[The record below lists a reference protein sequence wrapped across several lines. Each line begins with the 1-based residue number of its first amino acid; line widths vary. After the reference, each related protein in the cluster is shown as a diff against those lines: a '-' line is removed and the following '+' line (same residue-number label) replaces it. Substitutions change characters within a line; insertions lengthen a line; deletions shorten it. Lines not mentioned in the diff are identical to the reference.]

1 MQRRSRVVPQQG
13 HERGRQRL
21 AGLLSAHLAQ
31 TLHQR
36 ECVERV
42 GGPSV
47 LVARARVLP
56 QDGQPAQPDDDAASL
71 EAARSGEDPSNQHVA
86 PRRRRAAPA
95 HLSEEHDEL
104 HGLLGGEPSV
114 RIQGLRRRKY
124 KRDLHLGLLGLGLP
138 FPLILPLGL
147 LRRGC
152 LGPRRREGPSRG
164 RRLENREER
173 AHRSLGEHRAVPLFR
188 VQLRHLLVG
197 PQRPAHQ
204 LHHVHPALSRR
215 RRGRLAK
222 RKRRSLTR
230 RAALRRRRGRGRS
243 RGPAPRAPAPPRR
256 RGPATCAGGGG
267 NRRSRL
273 RRRAFLLL
281 ARPRRFHGR
290 IHVRRE
296 ELREALH
303 DPPVVPSAEHLAA
316 FLKGEEVR
324 AELLEFGLERR
335 VGGVGVAEHAR
346 ELRGG
351 VHLRRVTG
359 QVLRSRALR
368 WVGTGDRVRLWVVQ
382 EGCKL
387 FEIPARVSSRGETA
401 RRRRCDGFSA
411 AFGRRVRETDS
422 PVCI

>member
-1 MQRRSRVVPQQG
+1 MGLEKSST
-13 HERGRQRL
+13 E
-21 AGLLSAHLAQ
+21 AGSSGAAGGSA
-31 TLHQR
+31 
-36 ECVERV
+36 
-42 GGPSV
+42 GG
-47 LVARARVLP
+47 
-56 QDGQPAQPDDDAASL
+56 
-71 EAARSGEDPSNQHVA
+71 
-86 PRRRRAAPA
+86 
-95 HLSEEHDEL
+95 
-104 HGLLGGEPSV
+104 
-114 RIQGLRRRKY
+114 
-124 KRDLHLGLLGLGLP
+124 
-138 FPLILPLGL
+138 
-147 LRRGC
+147 
-152 LGPRRREGPSRG
+152 
-164 RRLENREER
+164 
-173 AHRSLGEHRAVPLFR
+173 
-188 VQLRHLLVG
+188 
-197 PQRPAHQ
+197 
-204 LHHVHPALSRR
+204 
-215 RRGRLAK
+215 
-222 RKRRSLTR
+222 
-230 RAALRRRRGRGRS
+230 
-243 RGPAPRAPAPPRR
+243 
-256 RGPATCAGGGG
+256 AGGGG

-303 DPPVVPSAEHLAA
+303 DLPVVPSAKHLAA
-316 FLKGEEVR
+316 FLEGEEVR

-368 WVGTGDRVRLWVVQ
+368 WVGTGHRVRLWVVQ

-401 RRRRCDGFSA
+401 PRRRCDGFSA